1 MTSTKPHLEEYGW
14 TAVPRNRSNVPTEQ
28 AAETKPTDLE
38 FDKDWP
44 NTDVVRKAQE
54 YVKGRLSPE
63 TYNHSI
69 RVYHY
74 GECLPRG

>member
-1 MTSTKPHLEEYGW
+1 M
-14 TAVPRNRSNVPTEQ
+14 PTEQ
-28 AAETKPTDLE
+28 TAETKPTDLDFE
-38 FDKDWP
+38 KDWP

-54 YVKGRLSPE
+54 YIKAQLSLE

-74 GECLPRG
+74 GEFKSHYEHGAAPAKTS